1 MMLKEIG
8 EEVKWI
14 TELAK
19 IKSVQE
25 LVPVPL
31 NNQTFKKDPTIGEDQ
46 YRVLEECL
54 MMDYPITEA
63 VMMAGISLASYYNHR
78 EKNPDFAIRMDR
90 AREFPKMVAR
100 AAVQRRIR
108 QWDAKVA
115 MEYLKLRDKRYKTE
129 LVAEEWEVDNSPK
142 VKVQFISVPSN
153 AWADQTENDSQTP
166 IKQSSPYDTSANSSE
181 NTTPWENEE
190 VVLRNIDWLSSSSDY
205 D

>member
-1 MMLKEIG
+1 M
-8 EEVKWI
+8 
-14 TELAK
+14 
-19 IKSVQE
+19 
-25 LVPVPL
+25 VPVPL

-108 QWDAKVA
+108 Q
-115 MEYLKLRDKRYKTE
+115 
-129 LVAEEWEVDNSPK
+129 
-142 VKVQFISVPSN
+142 
-153 AWADQTENDSQTP
+153 
-166 IKQSSPYDTSANSSE
+166 
-181 NTTPWENEE
+181 
-190 VVLRNIDWLSSSSDY
+190 
-205 D
+205 